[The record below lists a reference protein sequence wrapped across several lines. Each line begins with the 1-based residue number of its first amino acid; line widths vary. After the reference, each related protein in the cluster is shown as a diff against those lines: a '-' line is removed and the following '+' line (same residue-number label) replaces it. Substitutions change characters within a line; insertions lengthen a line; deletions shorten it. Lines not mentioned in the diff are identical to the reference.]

1 MMQIFKELRRLS
13 AAEEFF
19 EQLDV
24 AYDPAVLNVARLHIL
39 RRMKSYLDAN
49 ELEGGQDEEAV
60 RAHCRAIL
68 SRAYQDFVVSTPIAE
83 RSFKV
88 HRDAVR
94 APSPMM
100 VTLEDMTV
108 ATGHDSVTPR

>member
-19 EQLDV
+19 EQLGV

-94 APSPMM
+94 APSPM
-100 VTLEDMTV
+100 VIPLEDMTV
-108 ATGHDSVTPR
+108 ASGRDSVTPS